1 MFFPQLLA
9 SASYDDT
16 IKLFA
21 ADPYDDEW
29 SCIDTLQSHTAT
41 VWSVSFSPCGTYLA
55 SAGDDLV
62 IKIWGRDAQDKSR
75 QVGEAGEAVRE
86 EGGRMGPW
94 SKGGVRIGAG
104 ERWKWSLKTEIK
116 DAHTR
121 TIYSVDWARNGL
133 PKSKGGLG
141 RIVSVG
147 GDGSIN
153 VFQMVRAR
161 VTVQTDTFF
170 TVSHPQI
177 ESQDK
182 ATPLKHQLVA
192 SVQDAHGVSDVNHAA
207 WCRLS
212 PAKAAATLRSLE
224 GGDGSGAESDD
235 GVRTSAGHTL
245 DQDPRWRG
253 TENMFASAG
262 DDGIVKV
269 WML

>member
-1 MFFPQLLA
+1 
-9 SASYDDT
+9 
-16 IKLFA
+16 
-21 ADPYDDEW
+21 
-29 SCIDTLQSHTAT
+29 
-41 VWSVSFSPCGTYLA
+41 
-55 SAGDDLV
+55 
-62 IKIWGRDAQDKSR
+62 
-75 QVGEAGEAVRE
+75 
-86 EGGRMGPW
+86 MGPW

-104 ERWKWSLKTEIK
+104 ERWKWSLKAEIK

-147 GDGSIN
+147 GDGTIN
-153 VFQMVRAR
+153 VFQMVRAKVCR
-161 VTVQTDTFF
+161 SNWHSL
-170 TVSHPQI
+170 TVSYCQT

-182 ATPLKHQLVA
+182 AAPLKHQLVA

-224 GGDGSGAESDD
+224 GGDDSGAESD
-235 GVRTSAGHTL
+235 GAERTRSGRTL
-245 DQDPRWRG
+245 DQDPRWRR

-269 WML
+269 WVLDDNEGEAAPVS